1 MLINNLNEQIKE
13 KIYKEV
19 SEKQQKKENNNLK
32 KEIQNFNKKIKSLKN
47 KNFVKDFIKLTLNHT
62 SYYKEIFYQINN
74 GVLDIDFLIEEMIK
88 NGKSGLNS
96 INLILNYSDGIQ
108 IKEESIKKILKK
120 TQKSDKYLS
129 QDSIIYT
136 ILKNQKNLDFLINE
150 ESIFFFYFNSLSFLL
165 KNEELSDE
173 LSLKVLEKIDDYNS
187 KNFQDNKKYLYNYF
201 SLNHKIKKE
210 YFEKGSYFDNNLID
224 IKYVL
229 SNKRLDSDLIEY
241 LLQKEI
247 IKKDDIRN
255 YLNNANNSL
264 SKEFIKKYKEILSNN
279 LSIRNLNSE
288 DTLEYIKYMKKS
300 GVNFKNNQVYLRDIL
315 TKKNYDYN
323 FYKDLF
329 GSDSLFYFN
338 KETKEFQFELL
349 DKEFKHFQNFND
361 LYEKFKKNDISEIF
375 SLNNKIKHLITEVNI
390 PEKYIIKYKF
400 LFEYVNK
407 MNTNDFKESDKS
419 LFFLAEN
426 QYLPRNL
433 YNENFINECI
443 SNKDIGLLSKQIK
456 TFKDYENIKSKNL
469 KIEDYREFVFLVS
482 KNYIFLDNINKKE
495 YQSYLKDL
503 LNLEYPI
510 QINEEMAEDLNNF
523 FIYKENK
530 QEIKLDYYLRI

>member
-108 IKEESIKKILKK
+108 IKEESVKKILKK

-150 ESIFFFYFNSLSFLL
+150 ESIFFENFVFLSFLS

-173 LSLKVLEKIDDYNS
+173 LSFKVLKKINDYNS
-187 KNFQDNKKYLYNYF
+187 KNLQDNKKYLYNYF

-361 LYEKFKKNDISEIF
+361 IYEKFKKNDISEIF

-433 YNENFINECI
+433 YKENFINECI

>member
-108 IKEESIKKILKK
+108 IKEESVKKILKK

-150 ESIFFFYFNSLSFLL
+150 ESIFFENFNSLSFLS

-173 LSLKVLEKIDDYNS
+173 LSLKVLKKINDYNS
-187 KNFQDNKKYLYNYF
+187 KNLQDNKKYLYNYF

>member
-47 KNFVKDFIKLTLNHT
+47 KNFVKDFIELTLNHT

-129 QDSIIYT
+129 QDSIIST

-150 ESIFFFYFNSLSFLL
+150 ESIFFENFNSLSFLS

-173 LSLKVLEKIDDYNS
+173 LSIKVLKKINDYNP
-187 KNFQDNKKYLYNYF
+187 KNFQDNEKYLYNNF

-210 YFEKGSYFDNNLID
+210 YFEKGSYFDNKLID
-224 IKYVL
+224 IKYIL
-229 SNKRLDSDLIEY
+229 SNKRLVSDVIEY

-264 SKEFIKKYKEILSNN
+264 SKEFIKKYKEILSHN
-279 LSIRNLNSE
+279 LSIKNLNRE
-288 DTLEYIKYMKKS
+288 DVLEYIKYMKKS

-329 GSDSLFYFN
+329 GNDSLFYFN

-361 LYEKFKKNDISEIF
+361 LYEKFKKNDISETF

-390 PEKYIIKYKF
+390 PEKYMIKYKF

-443 SNKDIGLLSKQIK
+443 SNKEISLLSKQIK

-469 KIEDYREFVFLVS
+469 KLEDYREFVFLVS

-510 QINEEMAEDLNNF
+510 QINEEMTEDLNNF

-530 QEIKLDYYLRI
+530 QEIKLDYFLRI